1 MRRQVN
7 MYTSTSTETHTHAEG
22 CVRHAGFTVLRWQL
36 TQMPLKVTLQNV
48 TALLHYLLL
57 NNDYGQLRGLSE
69 RTLRVYSVNGGYC
82 LPVSERERR
91 CTVGMR

>member
-1 MRRQVN
+1 
-7 MYTSTSTETHTHAEG
+7 MYTSTSETHARTHTEG
-22 CVRHAGFTVLRWQL
+22 CVPHAGFTVLRWQL

-48 TALLHYLLL
+48 TALLRYLLL
-57 NNDYGQLRGLSE
+57 NNDYGSLRGLSE
-69 RTLRVYSVNGGYC
+69 WTLRVYSVNGRDC